1 MDNKAFFKLSYGMYV
16 ISSELDGRLNGQI
29 ANTVFQITSEP
40 KIMAVSINKQNLT
53 HRFIRES
60 GRFSIS
66 VLSETTPM
74 EFIGTFGFNS
84 GKDID
89 KFKDIEYK
97 KGETGVP
104 VVTQNALSYF
114 ELKVEQQIDV
124 HTHTIFIGEVINADL
139 LRDGEPMTYDYY
151 HKVKRGTAP
160 KTAPTYIDPSTL
172 ENVFSRGADQ
182 RKAGKYRCTL
192 CGYIY
197 DPEKGDPE
205 AGILPNTSF
214 EELPDDWVCP
224 ICGASKAQ
232 FEKID

>member
-16 ISSELDGRLNGQI
+16 ISSELNGRLNGQI

-40 KIMAVSINKQNLT
+40 KMVAVSINKQNLT
-53 HRFIRES
+53 HQFMQKN

-66 VLSETTPM
+66 VLSKDTPM

-84 GKDID
+84 GKDMD
-89 KFKDIEYK
+89 KFKDIEYI
-97 KGETGVP
+97 KGNTGVP

-124 HTHTIFIGEVINADL
+124 YTHTIFIGEVVNADL

-160 KTAPTYIDPSTL
+160 KTAPTYVDPSTL
-172 ENVFSRGADQ
+172 ESAFSRGADQ
-182 RKAGKYRCTL
+182 SKAGKYRCTL

-205 AGILPNTSF
+205 AGVLPNTAF
-214 EELPDDWVCP
+214 EKLPDDWVCP
-224 ICGASKAQ
+224 ICGVSKDK